1 MLKHQG
7 EAIDFLALDFET
19 VDVDTEMIA
28 DETKEE
34 ERQATE
40 EVAYVLTNIEV
51 EIEIATVEA
60 EITAAGGGEATN
72 EGVDGQTVIAFTN
85 HPSEQ
90 G

>member
-19 VDVDTEMIA
+19 VDTKMIV

-34 ERQATE
+34 ERQVAE

-60 EITAAGGGEATN
+60 KIAAAGGGEATN

>member
-19 VDVDTEMIA
+19 VDTKMIV

-34 ERQATE
+34 ERQVAE

-51 EIEIATVEA
+51 EVEIEIATVEA
-60 EITAAGGGEATN
+60 KIAAAGGGEATN

-90 G
+90 A